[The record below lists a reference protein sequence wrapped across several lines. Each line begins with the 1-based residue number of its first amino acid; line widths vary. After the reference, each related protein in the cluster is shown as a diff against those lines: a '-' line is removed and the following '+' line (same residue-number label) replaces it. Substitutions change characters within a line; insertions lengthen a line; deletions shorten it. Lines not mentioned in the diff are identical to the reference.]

1 MSYEIA
7 TYAVRATFPAGADLS
22 ASQYRFVKMSGASVV
37 GAAAITDR
45 PIGVLQNDPT
55 QGEEAVVTIAG
66 GTKIVSAAS
75 LAAGAAIFTAANG
88 TASPIAAFG
97 DAIASTVFV
106 QGQVILAS
114 GAANEIATA
123 IVSCA
128 NATRGS

>member
-1 MSYEIA
+1 MAYEISP
-7 TYAVRATFPAGADLS
+7 YCVRATFPAGADLS
-22 ASQYRFVKMSGASVV
+22 SSQYRFVKMSGASVV

-55 QGEEAVVTIAG
+55 QGEEAVVTISG
-66 GTKIVSAAS
+66 GTKIVSAAA
-75 LAAGAAIFTAANG
+75 LAAGNSIFTAANG

-114 GAANEIATA
+114 SAASEIATA

-128 NATRGS
+128 NAARGN

>member
-1 MSYEIA
+1 MAYEISP
-7 TYAVRATFPAGADLS
+7 YCVRATFPAGADLS

-55 QGEEAVVTIAG
+55 QGEEAVVTISG
-66 GTKIVSAAS
+66 GTKIVSAAA
-75 LAAGAAIFTAANG
+75 LTAGAAIFTAANG
-88 TASPIAAFG
+88 TASPIATFG
-97 DAIASTVFV
+97 DAIASTAFV

-114 GAANEIATA
+114 SAASEIATA